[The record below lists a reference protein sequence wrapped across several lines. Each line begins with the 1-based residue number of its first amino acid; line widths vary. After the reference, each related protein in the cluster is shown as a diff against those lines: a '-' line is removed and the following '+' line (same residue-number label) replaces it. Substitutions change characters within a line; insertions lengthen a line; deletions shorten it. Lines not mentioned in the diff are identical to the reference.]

1 MKVKSIYGL
10 ENHSF
15 DHNGPDNGVYAFD
28 DFMQAV
34 DAECWVSLGC
44 SANDLP
50 DYPFRDDWETC
61 QEDLA
66 FVAPEDYNRRIQVF
80 SNHVGYTVED
90 LVSEC
95 DIDANPYSQGVDY

>member
-15 DHNGPDNGVYAFD
+15 DHNGPDNGVYAFG

-34 DAECWVSLGC
+34 DAKCQNYIGC
-44 SANDLP
+44 SAYDLA
-50 DYPFRDDWETC
+50 DYPYRDDWEIC

-66 FVAPEDYNRRIQVF
+66 FVAPEDCERRIQVF
-80 SNHVGYTVED
+80 GNHVGYTIDQMMSEND
-90 LVSEC
+90 L
-95 DIDANPYSQGVDY
+95 DQLQNL

>member
-15 DHNGPDNGVYAFD
+15 DHYGPDNGVYAFD

>member
-66 FVAPEDYNRRIQVF
+66 FVAPDDYNRRIQVF

>member
-50 DYPFRDDWETC
+50 DYPFRDGWETC

>member
-66 FVAPEDYNRRIQVF
+66 FVAPEDYTQRIQVF
-80 SNHVGYTVED
+80 SNHVGYTVDEVVCEND
-90 LVSEC
+90 L
-95 DIDANPYSQGVDY
+95 DATPYL

>member
-15 DHNGPDNGVYAFD
+15 DHNGPDNGVFTFKH
-28 DFMQAV
+28 FMKAV
-34 DAECWVSLGC
+34 DAKCQGYLGC
-44 SANDLP
+44 SAHDLA
-50 DYPFRDDWETC
+50 DYPYRDDWEIC

-80 SNHVGYTVED
+80 RNHVGYTLDQIMCEND
-90 LVSEC
+90 MDQLP
-95 DIDANPYSQGVDY
+95 NL